1 MKTWNQW
8 ITPVRLLALGALVI
22 GLGVA
27 INLITPQLAISTPQI
42 QSDTLYSYKQ
52 PSRDGIGKVYM
63 GREISDVMGHRGAF
77 WLERPGREQDE
88 QPQKI
93 VDALPLHSDDSVVDL
108 GAGTGYMTFRLAPL
122 VPDGRVLAVDIQP
135 EMLDIVEF
143 LIQENEVSNVETI
156 QAEVDD
162 PHLPNGVDWVVMVD
176 AYHEFEYPHEVM
188 TAVVDAL
195 NSGGNVVLAEYRGE
209 NPFIPIKRLHK
220 MTQQQV
226 RREMNAVGLEWV
238 KTEEILPRQ
247 HLMVFEKP

>member
-1 MKTWNQW
+1 MTNWKQW
-8 ITPVRLLALGALVI
+8 ITPARLLALGVLAV

-27 INLITPQLAISTPQI
+27 INLITPQLAISTPPV
-42 QSDTLYSYKQ
+42 QSDTLYRYQ
-52 PSRDGIGKVYM
+52 EPSRDGIGKVYM
-63 GREISDVMGHRGAF
+63 EREISNVMGHRGAF
-77 WLERPGREQDE
+77 WLERPSREREE

-93 VDALPLHSDDSVVDL
+93 VDALPLNSDDIVVDL
-108 GAGTGYMTFRLAPL
+108 GAGTGYMTFLLAPR
-122 VPDGRVLAVDIQP
+122 VPNGQVFAVDIQP

-143 LIQENEVSNVETI
+143 LVQENEVSNVETI
-156 QAEVDD
+156 QAELDD
-162 PHLPNGVDWVVMVD
+162 PHLPNGVDWVLMVD

-188 TAVVDAL
+188 TAVVNAL

-226 RREMNAVGLEWV
+226 RREMNAVGLEWIR
-238 KTEEILPRQ
+238 TEDILPRQ